1 MKVIVK
7 YFAIYKEMTGVR
19 EEAFEVERG
28 KSINELLGII
38 IKKYNFKNQDN
49 MVVSLNHEYIKTD
62 VKLKD
67 GDEVAI
73 MMPSSGG

>member
-7 YFAIYKEMTGVR
+7 YFASFKEMTGIP
-19 EEAFEVERG
+19 EEAFELERG
-28 KSINELLGII
+28 KSINELLDTI
-38 IKKYNFKNQDN
+38 IKKYKFKNQTN
-49 MVVSLNHEYIKTD
+49 MVVSLNHDYIKTD

>member
-7 YFAIYKEMTGVR
+7 YFAIYKEMTGTH
-19 EEAFEVERG
+19 EEAIDLESG
-28 KSINELLGII
+28 KSINELLDII
-38 IKKYNFKNQDN
+38 IKKYNLKNQDN
-49 MVVSLNHEYIKTD
+49 MLVSLNHDYIKKD

-73 MMPSSGG
+73 MVPTSGG

>member
-7 YFAIYKEMTGVR
+7 YFASFKETAGVP
-19 EEAFEVERG
+19 EETIEIEKG
-28 KSINELLGII
+28 KSINDLLGII
-38 IKKYNFKNQDN
+38 IKKYSFKDQDN
-49 MVVSLNHEYIKTD
+49 MVVSLNHDYIKTD

>member
-7 YFAIYKEMTGVR
+7 YFASFKETAGVP
-19 EEAFEVERG
+19 EETFELEMG
-28 KSINELLGII
+28 KSINDLLGII
-38 IKKYNFKNQDN
+38 IKKYSFKDQDN
-49 MVVSLNHEYIKTD
+49 MVVSLNHDYIKTD

>member
-7 YFAIYKEMTGVR
+7 YFAIYKETTGVR
-19 EEAFEVERG
+19 EEAFELDRG
-28 KSINELLGII
+28 KSINELLNII
-38 IKKYNFKNQDN
+38 IKKYNFKDQDSI
-49 MVVSLNHEYIKTD
+49 VVSLNHDYIKKD

-73 MMPSSGG
+73 MMPTSGG